1 MENGLVL
8 KGHRLIVPESLRTQM
23 LSLVLQRHMGTEKC
37 LLRAKDCMFSP
48 GISKDIKELISNC
61 STCIKYAKQQ
71 PKERLLQYN
80 LPSFPWQRLGSDLFH
95 YNGCQYLLVADY
107 FSKFPVI
114 RKLSTTTTS
123 AIIHHLRSILAEHGI
138 PEELV
143 TDNGPQYSSHEF
155 KKFCSEWG
163 ITHTTSSPLY
173 PQSNGFS
180 ERMVQTVKNLLKK
193 SQEAGEDPY
202 IALLNYRTTPVD
214 SKLQAPAK
222 LLNQRNYR
230 TLLPSSGRQQ
240 RLKTNDDDPLYL
252 QRRQES
258 QRQQH
263 GQWHRREL
271 EDLSSGQAVA
281 VYNPS
286 SKTWTTA
293 EVKDKLDEPRSY
305 VVKTTNGSELRRNRI
320 HLKPVAEEQT
330 AKQTSSEEMPVP
342 RESTPSKPPSRF
354 SGIWTCGTYV
364 KYIDI
369 DFLELVVDL
378 SSVHMLFLKGE
389 MSQYWAPCMSRE
401 HAC

>member
-23 LSLVLQRHMGTEKC
+23 LSLVHQGHMGTEKC
-37 LLRAKDCMFSP
+37 LLRAKDCMFWP

-80 LPSFPWQRLGSDLFH
+80 LPSFPWQRLGSDLFD

-114 RKLSTTTTS
+114 RKLSTTTSS

-163 ITHTTSSPLY
+163 IKHTTSSPLY

-193 SQEAGEDPY
+193 SEEAGEDPY

-230 TLLPSSGRQQ
+230 TLLPSSGRLQ
-240 RLKTNDDDPLYL
+240 RLKTNDDDLLYL

-320 HLKPVAEEQT
+320 HLKPVAEKQT
-330 AKQTSSEEMPVP
+330 AKQTSLEEMPVP
-342 RESTPSKPPSRF
+342 RESTPSKPPCTDVQTSTDKLIVDDTNTNIKRTSSGRTVKPPTKLNLYVGSRF
-354 SGIWTCGTYV
+354 S
-364 KYIDI
+364 
-369 DFLELVVDL
+369 
-378 SSVHMLFLKGE
+378 
-389 MSQYWAPCMSRE
+389 
-401 HAC
+401 